1 MEQVGPVNQPLV
13 IFKHFRIAPDGEL
26 KHYRRGKD
34 SKNQPL
40 TPWTPRER
48 GGMTIC
54 YLYQKDNDNF
64 IGMGMAHCSLK
75 DQFCYRI
82 GRLISEGRARKT
94 VSIKGEMMR
103 IKGDGV

>member
-1 MEQVGPVNQPLV
+1 MEQVRPVNQPLV

-34 SKNQPL
+34 SENNPL
-40 TPWTPRER
+40 TLWTPRER
-48 GGMTIC
+48 GGETVC
-54 YLYQKDNDNF
+54 YLYQEDKLV
-64 IGMGMAHCSLK
+64 GMGIASCSLK

-94 VSIKGEMMR
+94 MEGL
-103 IKGDGV
+103 